1 MILINAVNMEMM
13 TKFMPGP
20 KYRYN
25 EYDQMIMIMNTKI
38 KDLLYCGATWTT
50 RASTR
55 GGKPI
60 NRHLE
65 NIQGHGTSPLFV
77 VHPQLH
83 NNCECANLW

>member
-25 EYDQMIMIMNTKI
+25 EYDQMIMIMIMNTKI

-55 GGKPI
+55 GGKTI
-60 NRHLE
+60 NCHL
-65 NIQGHGTSPLFV
+65 L
-77 VHPQLH
+77 
-83 NNCECANLW
+83 NNV